1 MNEGCRTLLHDHVL
15 EERSPDPVLGLSDD
29 ATVVAGLSSVVVP
42 TEDVGLVGFV
52 VVGVDAVQG
61 ADLVPRQ
68 AGRRV
73 LAGATGE
80 GLGSEASVT
89 VQGR

>member
-1 MNEGCRTLLHDHVL
+1 MKGRRTLLHDHVL
-15 EERSPDPVLGLSDD
+15 KERSPDLVLGLSDD

-80 GLGSEASVT
+80 GLGAEASVT
-89 VQGR
+89 VHGR